1 MVAARI
7 PLCSPQQQATGLSI
21 PVLLCLHQLPLLC
34 YRLLRPLLQLK
45 VACSNDFRLKPVL
58 TSFINAPF
66 HSSSRICSFIPL
78 FNPLTAVLRPSSAGS
93 RPWGL
98 RAGSPLVRTL
108 QVCVIMPSVARS
120 CICLIFCFPLS
131 GRRIFC
137 NIRFSS
143 HRNGSHPRKGSLAGS
158 AIVNVTFCT
167 RSIVKYKRPLYHPAM
182 PGFRF

>member
-1 MVAARI
+1 MLTATAGNGAFNPRASVPTSTPSSLLPSAAAAVAAQSGMQQRFSTQTGTRI
-7 PLCSPQQQATGLSI
+7 F
-21 PVLLCLHQLPLLC
+21 HH
-34 YRLLRPLLQLK
+34 
-45 VACSNDFRLKPVL
+45 
-58 TSFINAPF
+58 APF

-167 RSIVKYKRPLYHPAM
+167 RAIVKYKRPLYHPAM